1 MPRYTHKNGG
11 RIVTIDC
18 AICIASTK
26 VNSNFVGLLHISE
39 HCACCDSVWSSNIFA
54 HLLLM
59 FIAALSDQLLQL
71 ALLLPIALGIAIVAT
86 SVLQW
91 AAKVGN
97 NVSFR

>member
-1 MPRYTHKNGG
+1 
-11 RIVTIDC
+11 
-18 AICIASTK
+18 
-26 VNSNFVGLLHISE
+26 
-39 HCACCDSVWSSNIFA
+39 
-54 HLLLM
+54 M